1 MESVT
6 AVANIGSHTQ
16 GRRTAIYPRVR
27 TIRRSANCTLVAS
40 AVHFATNTHRLALC
54 ARRTGNVFDK
64 KTTLSLAFRIGGEK
78 KRKYQKQTRLHRPC
92 AKRRSVRVYALPS
105 TVIQTFQASFPSPH
119 DGPSGQRG
127 TVNSI
132 LFFSFPRRRVQ
143 VRKFNGENICCIL
156 DVRLAASAERRVD
169 VSRD

>member
-78 KRKYQKQTRLHRPC
+78 KKKIPKTDSSPPAVCQAPFGSRVRT
-92 AKRRSVRVYALPS
+92 SV
-105 TVIQTFQASFPSPH
+105 
-119 DGPSGQRG
+119 DGNSNVSGI
-127 TVNSI
+127 VS
-132 LFFSFPRRRVQ
+132 
-143 VRKFNGENICCIL
+143 
-156 DVRLAASAERRVD
+156 LAARRPVGAAWHGELYFIFFISASTSAGTEI
-169 VSRD
+169 